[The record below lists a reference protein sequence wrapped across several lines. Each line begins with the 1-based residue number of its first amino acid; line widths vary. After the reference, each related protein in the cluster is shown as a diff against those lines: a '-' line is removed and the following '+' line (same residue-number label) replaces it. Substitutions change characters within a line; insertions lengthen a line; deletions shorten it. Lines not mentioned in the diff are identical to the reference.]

1 MFTCVP
7 HGSLIFTLFPNQN
20 GVLSSVCDAT
30 VCFYLPKISN
40 FSPSPGGSPYPTSIG
55 PMESGGLRSR
65 YRSSPILYN
74 SPTGKEDYMTD
85 LKSLDTF
92 LRSEEEKQHR
102 VQLGKERILFDLKS
116 LARAWCWFDAGVD
129 FVVEESCKGLQQ
141 KVLIDLTHHLL
152 ITCELGNDVVIT
164 VQPST
169 ECLRHYVECHNVY
182 PSARLRSLG
191 SFPLKVLFWVE
202 QALLTHRI
210 NLIEACAD
218 GLGP

>member
-1 MFTCVP
+1 
-7 HGSLIFTLFPNQN
+7 
-20 GVLSSVCDAT
+20 
-30 VCFYLPKISN
+30 
-40 FSPSPGGSPYPTSIG
+40 
-55 PMESGGLRSR
+55 MESGGLRSR

-169 ECLRHYVECHNVY
+169 DRKSVV
-182 PSARLRSLG
+182 
-191 SFPLKVLFWVE
+191 
-202 QALLTHRI
+202 
-210 NLIEACAD
+210 
-218 GLGP
+218 